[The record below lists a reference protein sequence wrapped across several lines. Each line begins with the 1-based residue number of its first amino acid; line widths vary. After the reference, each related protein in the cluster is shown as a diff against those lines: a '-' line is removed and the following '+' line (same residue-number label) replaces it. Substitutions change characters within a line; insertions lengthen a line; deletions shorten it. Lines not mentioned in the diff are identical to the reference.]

1 MTLKTVY
8 LAGPIEGCT
17 EEEIFQWRS
26 YVKDL
31 LEDGIRAISPRT
43 LDSSKASEVTTQSF
57 MDVDVCDVVLAYV
70 PKSIN
75 KRRCSYGTICE
86 IAWAYTEQTPIVI
99 VSDDDY
105 IHEHPI
111 MKTMGVHFYSFGEAI
126 EYINNL
132 LIDYV

>member
-17 EEEIFQWRS
+17 DEEIFQWRS

-31 LEDGIRAISPRT
+31 LEDGIRAISP
-43 LDSSKASEVTTQSF
+43 
-57 MDVDVCDVVLAYV
+57 DVVLAYV
-70 PKSIN
+70 PKFIN